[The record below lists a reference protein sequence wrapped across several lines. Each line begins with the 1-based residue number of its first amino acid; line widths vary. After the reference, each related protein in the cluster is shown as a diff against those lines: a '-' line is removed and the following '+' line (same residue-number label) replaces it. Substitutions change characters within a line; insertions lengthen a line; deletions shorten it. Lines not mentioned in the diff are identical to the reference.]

1 MPKTPPPY
9 DDRRNIYGQRLEPC
23 SLDPL
28 TGFYRTGC
36 CETGPEDMGLH
47 TVCCVMTDAFLAY
60 SKQQGND
67 LSTPRPQFGFPGL
80 KAGDRWCVCVSRWR
94 QAMLDGVAAPVVLE
108 ASHEEALAV
117 VTLDDLRRHAVRA
130 E

>member
-1 MPKTPPPY
+1 MVTKPPAY
-9 DDRRNIYGQRLEPC
+9 DDRRNVYGQRLEPC
-23 SLDPL
+23 GLDPL

-36 CETGPEDMGLH
+36 CETGPEDLGLH
-47 TVCCVMTDAFLAY
+47 TLCCVMTDDFLVF

-94 QAMLDGVAAPVVLE
+94 QAMLAGVAAPVVLG

-117 VTLDDLRRHAVRA
+117 VTLEDLRRYAVQA